1 MGKLDDPA
9 LSEGAVPLETRI
21 VKIGKLNFAVGTMW
35 LSWATQT
42 ASAAGT
48 RAWLA
53 GQLDVLPS
61 FEALFIAP
69 GAENRVDIGLSSVY
83 QPRLRALAQVVAAHA
98 DTFAPQLPSEAFRW
112 GILADTPEGAYLC
125 AASRDGLPL
134 ADTLVDPQEI
144 DTARERIGA
153 QFTDIHWVAP
163 LAAGDFQEKVL
174 THAFAEPVALP
185 RASKV
190 KMRATMAAALAVAL
204 AGIFTFIQ
212 HYRAEQAHLAALA
225 ALAAVKPLP
234 PPPSGVR
241 ARSAL
246 DACLDAFEHTQ
257 GNVPGW
263 KLQAA
268 SCDVHDASF
277 IWRRDEHGLATEAP
291 PGTLVMAGLRT
302 ATMSIPLRIKRCAV
316 AQKGRVVSE
325 EAKISDW
332 AIRQRE
338 SWRAAGG
345 ENPLISVEGII
356 PSWEMPID
364 ACAQTVAVRWVHTG
378 IWRLSLEW

>member
-1 MGKLDDPA
+1 MGRRDDPA
-9 LSEGAVPLETRI
+9 LSEGAVSLETRT

-42 ASAAGT
+42 ASAAET
-48 RAWLA
+48 RVWLA
-53 GQLDVLPS
+53 GQIDVLPR
-61 FEALFIAP
+61 FEALFIVP
-69 GAENRVDIGLSSVY
+69 GAENRVDVGLSSVY

-112 GILADTPEGAYLC
+112 GIIADTSEGTYLC

-134 ADTLVDPQEI
+134 TDKLVDPEET
-144 DTARERIGA
+144 DAARERIGA
-153 QFTDIHWVAP
+153 QFADIHWVAP
-163 LAAGDFQEKVL
+163 LAVDNFEEKVL
-174 THAFAEPVALP
+174 AHAFAEPVALR
-185 RASKV
+185 RASKT
-190 KMRATMAAALAVAL
+190 KMRATMVATLALGVA
-204 AGIFTFIQ
+204 GTFTFIQ

-225 ALAAVKPLP
+225 ALAAVRPIP

-246 DACLDAFEHTQ
+246 DACLDAFEHTR
-257 GNVPGW
+257 GSVPGW
-263 KLQAA
+263 KLEAA
-268 SCDVHDASF
+268 SCDVHNASF

-302 ATMSIPLRIKRCAV
+302 AMMNVPLRIERCAIGPNGHAV
-316 AQKGRVVSE
+316 AQ

-345 ENPLISVEGII
+345 ANPLISVEGII

-364 ACAQTVAVRWVHTG
+364 ACARTIAVRWVHTG
-378 IWRLSLEW
+378 IWRLNLGW